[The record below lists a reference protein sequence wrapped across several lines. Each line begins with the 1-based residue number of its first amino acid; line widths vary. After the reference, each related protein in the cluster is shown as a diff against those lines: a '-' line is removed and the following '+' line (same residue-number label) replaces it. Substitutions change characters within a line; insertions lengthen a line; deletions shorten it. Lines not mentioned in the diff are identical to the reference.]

1 LNHSEEEAQ
10 ILLKDALDEFP
21 AIYAQAWQALFRAK
35 LGFSTAEDDD
45 IQLIERLLQAM
56 HDSRV
61 DFTNFFRGLSSVSL
75 SSTIDSIALRDDFID
90 RPLMDQWFTDY
101 LTRLRAESSDDLQ
114 RKHRMNLLNPKYI
127 LRNHLA
133 QAAIEQAQK
142 KDFSE
147 VARLLKLLENPFD
160 EQAQFQAYA
169 IAPPPNLAAIEVSCS
184 S

>member
-1 LNHSEEEAQ
+1 
-10 ILLKDALDEFP
+10 
-21 AIYAQAWQALFRAK
+21 
-35 LGFSTAEDDD
+35 
-45 IQLIERLLQAM
+45 M

-90 RPLMDQWFTDY
+90 RPLIDQWFTDY
-101 LTRLRAESSDDLQ
+101 LTRLRAKSSDDLK
-114 RKHRMNLLNPKYI
+114 RKHRMNLVNPKYI

-133 QAAIEQAQK
+133 QAGIEQAQK

-169 IAPPPNLAAIEVSCS
+169 IAPLPNLAAIEVSCS